1 MTVKMKKLLDAI
13 RKRQA
18 RAGGIG
24 FALWYAKTIQ
34 EVVPDRKSAEK
45 YFGPGG
51 EFLFQHSLKEAG
63 NKLVFRNK
71 DMKVLGGR
79 WASKSDSLF
88 GDPEEKA
95 RRSFAKAVKEAKG
108 GGDLKAC
115 MHFEAVYTSK
125 KRDRDG
131 DILEPKGAEIDEGM
145 PLLWQHNAAQPLGRH
160 VAVTGKDDE
169 QIKGHCAIA
178 DTELGRDAAI
188 LVEFG
193 ALRISHGFAPKEYE
207 PLSEEEAKGRPGWH
221 IKTYDMMEVSLV
233 SIPSNTDAVIT
244 AFGRGKLHCPL
255 MKSWAKRMH
264 DVRATIV
271 KGGFD
276 KTGRNK
282 AGAGGAGT
290 GGKSG
295 ASSNVVVNLNLQE
308 GLKGLLESLEKK
320 AGGKKG
326 KKAEGDEEE
335 GGGEDEGGGDEG
347 GEKTLLEQVREQ
359 LQALAAS
366 GSLGEEDLAKVN
378 AMVITVSEAIGAER
392 AGGSA
397 QPAKDEEQIEWESE
411 EEEEDKD
418 EEEDDDKDEEE
429 EDDKDDESED
439 DKDEEDETEDKDE
452 EEDEDKDDEEDE
464 DKDDEDMDEGDKRD
478 DQNEEDWDGEDM
490 DDPSTDGKSVN
501 ALTADDSAAYL
512 SLMLAAGKKVKKARL
527 EQLLDDVSRALAA
540 AD

>member
-1 MTVKMKKLLDAI
+1 MRDKLKRLLAAVKAK
-13 RKRQA
+13 QA

-24 FALWYAKTIQ
+24 LALWYAKSIAD
-34 EVVPDRKSAEK
+34 VVPDQKSAER

-51 EFLFQHSLKEAG
+51 RFVFDQSIKEAG
-63 NKLVFRNK
+63 RKLVFRNA
-71 DMKVLGGR
+71 DMKILGGR
-79 WASKSDSLF
+79 WAAKSDSLF
-88 GDPEEKA
+88 GEPEEKA
-95 RRSFAKAVKEAKG
+95 RKSFLKAIKEAKG

-131 DILEPKGAEIDEGM
+131 DILEPKGAEIDSGM
-145 PLLWQHNAAQPLGRH
+145 PLLWQHNAAQPIGRH
-160 VAVTGKDDE
+160 MAITGKDED

-178 DTELGRDAAI
+178 DTELGRDAAC

-207 PLSEEEAKGRPGWH
+207 PLSEEESKGKPGWH
-221 IKTYDMMEVSLV
+221 VKAYEMMEVSLV

-244 AFGRGKLHCPL
+244 AFGRSKLHCPL
-255 MKSWAKRMH
+255 VKAWAKRLH
-264 DVRATIV
+264 DVRATLV

-276 KTGRNK
+276 KNGKNK
-282 AGAGGAGT
+282 AGGSGT

-295 ASSNVVVNLNLQE
+295 ASSNVTLNLNLDG

-320 AGGKKG
+320 AGKKKAG
-326 KKAEGDEEE
+326 KKAEGDNEEE
-335 GGGEDEGGGDEG
+335 GEKDEGEEGDDEQ

-366 GSLGEEDLAKVN
+366 GELSDETLAKVN

-397 QPAKDEEQIEWESE
+397 PAQEESEEIEWESSE

-418 EEEDDDKDEEE
+418 EEEEDDKDEEE
-429 EDDKDDESED
+429 EDD
-439 DKDEEDETEDKDE
+439 DKEGDDE
-452 EEDEDKDDEEDE
+452 EEE
-464 DKDDEDMDEGDKRD
+464 KRD
-478 DQNEEDWDGEDM
+478 DQNEDDLDGEDM
-490 DDPSTDGKSVN
+490 EDPSVTGKPPKSFT
-501 ALTADDSAAYL
+501 TADDAAAFL
-512 SLMLAAGKKVKKARL
+512 LLMLGAGKKVKKSRL
-527 EQLLDDVSRALAA
+527 SQLLDAVSRAIASA
-540 AD
+540 